1 MPAKL
6 LQVGYISKAH
16 GIKGEVMVTLETNIT
31 SRVSPGS
38 VLVCEDSAMTVI
50 TSKAHKG
57 KWIVQ
62 FRGVTTRNLAES
74 LKGKKLFASPIED
87 ASQLWVDHLIGL
99 EVVDQNNNSLGRV
112 AFLEANPAS
121 DLLVLESGHLIPLVF
136 INDPPETVFQKG
148 VIEVTLPEGLL
159 ESEF

>member
-6 LQVGYISKAH
+6 LQVGFISKAH

-38 VLVCEDSAMTVI
+38 VLVCEESPMTV
-50 TSKAHKG
+50 TASKPHKG

-74 LKGKKLFASPIED
+74 LQGKKLFASPIED
-87 ASQLWVDHLIGL
+87 ISELWVDDLIGL
-99 EVVDQNNNSLGRV
+99 EVIDQDRHRLGRV

-121 DLLVLESGHLIPLVF
+121 DLLVLESGHLIPLAFVDDSSEMV
-136 INDPPETVFQKG
+136 IQKG
-148 VIEVTLPEGLL
+148 AIEVTIPEGLL